1 MTPLFTNRVVHLW
14 NSLPANVISAPTV
27 AQFKK
32 NLDDLWATT
41 GSDTPKGLWPS
52 LAALCCQARPSIIT
66 LLNLPPYCDGCGA
79 VFSVEHALDGRVG
92 GLVGQWHNEVRG
104 AIGDLASLA
113 WGQVQKEPVI
123 CEETV
128 DSCDDTLIGDLRV
141 QGVWQ
146 LQTDA
151 VFDIH
156 VV

>member
-14 NSLPANVISAPTV
+14 NSLPANVISAPT
-27 AQFKK
+27 
-32 NLDDLWATT
+32 
-41 GSDTPKGLWPS
+41 
-52 LAALCCQARPSIIT
+52 ARPSIIT
-66 LLNLPPYCDGCGA
+66 LLNLPPYCDGCGV